1 MTPVE
6 QMFQDN
12 AAKSEQIRKLQ
23 EELDKKSR
31 VVKPKAEMAKENS
44 AAKKT
49 ADSAAKKTTDTA
61 APIKIPK
68 NTVSH
73 RESSTRVIK
82 QTS

>member
-23 EELDKKSR
+23 EELEKKSR

-49 ADSAAKKTTDTA
+49 ADSAAKKTTDTLHLSKYL
-61 APIKIPK
+61 KILWAIEK
-68 NTVSH
+68 VVH
-73 RESSTRVIK
+73 ES
-82 QTS
+82 